1 MRIIGY
7 LEVPECKVT
16 VFQQGMR
23 YTVKFEDGL
32 YEQSYKFRQSEEI
45 NGLASIRSI
54 IDEDFLTEVKAQF
67 MVMRTSLQNLMERHF
82 TTEEEDEFEDI
93 I

>member
-7 LEVPECKVT
+7 LNVPECKVT

-32 YEQSYKFRQSEEI
+32 YEQSYKFRESDEI
-45 NGLASIRSI
+45 SGLSSIRSI
-54 IDEDFLTEVKAQF
+54 IDEEFVAEVKAQF
-67 MVMRTSLQNLMERHF
+67 KVMRNSMKKLMDRHF
-82 TTEEEDEFEDI
+82 SSEEEEEFEDI